1 MSKKSCNL
9 KSYFMTDVYKDSTK
23 RELPKWQMHGFGI
36 EFVVIFLINYI
47 GRSLD
52 LW

>member
-23 RELPKWQMHGFGI
+23 IELPKWQKHGFGMA
-36 EFVVIFLINYI
+36 FVKNKQMKNFICIY
-47 GRSLD
+47 
-52 LW
+52 WK